1 MALPQND
8 TRHAKRMA
16 MCSRKRSLSA
26 LLTGFLASAVLTAC
40 GPTNASDVMDGEKG
54 GQELYG
60 HFEPVEGWPEW
71 F

>member
-1 MALPQND
+1 
-8 TRHAKRMA
+8 